1 MVRKGEITKFSGL
14 GGWEILSLHTENSG
28 KRSHFEVETVKIGL
42 CPTGNTDKYV
52 PKTNEN

>member
-28 KRSHFEVETVKIGL
+28 KRSHFEVKTVKIGL
-42 CPTGNTDKYV
+42 WPTGNTDKYV